1 MLVSLINLVLKML
14 KKFCGFILYVL
25 ITILVISLYAGKYG
39 FLERFDL
46 RMQDGMFK
54 LRGGISPQKDIVIV
68 SIDEKSL
75 DRIGKWPWSHDI
87 LAQLIFTISQ
97 GSPKVLVLDIFLPE
111 NIQEDTSGRTELL
124 ANEIYSAGNVILPI
138 YFNLSEV
145 GLTPTPSPSV
155 VVSSALGKAKGFHMK
170 DVTSAKQLYSP
181 DPLLVQSAFDFGH
194 INLAYDSDGLIRR
207 ELILVEYEGDL
218 YPSLALQAARRY
230 LETDKKE
237 IKLIREGGI
246 NLGGVLIPT
255 DKKKQM
261 MINYHGPNS
270 TFNRVS
276 ALDVLN
282 GDTPLGVFSG
292 KIALVGL
299 TAIESKTW
307 MKVPSYGSIN
317 EVERIANVIE
327 DVIHRR
333 FLSHLSPIWNLL
345 ILILI
350 GIFCALVLP
359 NVSLTYRIVILLVFL
374 FVMFNLNYI
383 LFSSF
388 GILTKPLYPIL
399 ELLFFLAVAPA
410 IKPKRVEIEEE
421 PKEIL
426 GIGEISSEDKMQGD
440 QEIPKREGGQ
450 VEAAVHTKTAPKEP
464 EPETPEPVSSESTD
478 KSTPAKIGT
487 EEIREEEQT
496 MPMSTPP
503 TPPFIQKDTP
513 TVSERT
519 PRRISD
525 QEGKKEE
532 IPTVSASPT
541 SPSRKEITPSLVEE
555 TPKSVSEKSTDHLTL
570 TQFGRYK
577 ILELI
582 GKGGMGTVYKG
593 LDPVLDRLVA
603 LKTIRLDFVTS
614 SQEISELKERLVR
627 EAKAAGKLSHPNI
640 VTIYDVGEQEGL
652 QYIAMEYL
660 SGYTLESFIKK
671 KKELNYRIVAK
682 IIMQVCAAL
691 NYAHQKGIVHRDIK
705 PANIMLLEDF
715 AVKVMDFGIARLQ
728 TSSMTQSNV
737 ALGTPHYICPEQ
749 LEGKPVDRRSDIF
762 SLGVVIYEFLT
773 GEKPF
778 KGENISSLMYNILH
792 HSPASPSTVDQKT
805 PMVFDRIISKAMA
818 KNPEERYQDTEEI
831 EKTLREF
838 ISSFVVTRSIRI

>member
-1 MLVSLINLVLKML
+1 
-14 KKFCGFILYVL
+14 
-25 ITILVISLYAGKYG
+25 
-39 FLERFDL
+39 
-46 RMQDGMFK
+46 MQDEMFK
-54 LRGGISPQKDIVIV
+54 LRGSISPQKDIVIV
-68 SIDEKSL
+68 GLDEKTL
-75 DRIGKWPWSHDI
+75 DRIGKWPWPQDK

-97 GSPKVLVLDIFLPE
+97 GSPKILVLDIFLPE
-111 NIQEDTSGRTELL
+111 NIGEDTSGRTEFL
-124 ANEIYSAGNVILPI
+124 ANEMYNAGNVILPI

-145 GLTPTPSPSV
+145 GMSPAPSPSAV
-155 VVSSALGKAKGFHMK
+155 LKSALAKANILDPKGF
-170 DVTSAKQLYSP
+170 VSAKQIYFP
-181 DPLLVQSAFDFGH
+181 NELLAQSAFDFGH
-194 INLAYDSDGLIRR
+194 INITYDPDDLIRR
-207 ELILVEYEGDL
+207 EPTLIEYDGYL
-218 YPSLALQAARRY
+218 YPSLALQTARRY
-230 LETDKKE
+230 LEIDKKE
-237 IKLIREGGI
+237 MGLVKEGL
-246 NLGGVLIPT
+246 NLGGSLIPT

-261 MINYHGPNS
+261 MINYHGPNL
-270 TFNRVS
+270 TFDRVS

-282 GDTPLGVFSG
+282 GEIPLRVFSD

-307 MKVPSYGSIN
+307 VKVPSYGTLN

-327 DVIHRR
+327 DIVHHN
-333 FLSHLSPIWNLL
+333 FLNHFSPAWNLL

-359 NVSLTYRIVILLVFL
+359 KVSLTYRIVILLVFL

-399 ELLFFLAVAPA
+399 ELLFFVAAAPI
-410 IKPKRVEIEEE
+410 IKPKRVEAEEGGERVFGIEEI
-421 PKEIL
+421 PP
-426 GIGEISSEDKMQGD
+426 EDKTEEG
-440 QEIPKREGGQ
+440 QELPKRQGEPIKGDVQ
-450 VEAAVHTKTAPKEP
+450 TKTVSGKPGTEK
-464 EPETPEPVSSESTD
+464 PEPVSFEPTD
-478 KSTPAKIGT
+478 KSTSMRVVT
-487 EEIREEEQT
+487 EERRKREET
-496 MPMSTPP
+496 IPISTPP
-503 TPPFIQKDTP
+503 TPPLSQ
-513 TVSERT
+513 
-519 PRRISD
+519 
-525 QEGKKEE
+525 Q
-532 IPTVSASPT
+532 
-541 SPSRKEITPSLVEE
+541 ITGSLSEE
-555 TPKSVSEKSTDHLTL
+555 TPKGISEKSTDHLTL

-603 LKTIRLDFVTS
+603 LKTIRLDFAVS
-614 SQEISELKERLVR
+614 AEEVSELKERLVR

-682 IIMQVCAAL
+682 ILMQVCAAL

-705 PANIMLLEDF
+705 PANIMLLENF

-728 TSSMTQSNV
+728 ASSLTQSNV
-737 ALGTPHYICPEQ
+737 TLGTPHYISPEQ
-749 LEGKPVDRRSDIF
+749 LEGKPADKRSDIF

-778 KGENISSLMYNILH
+778 KGESISSLMYNILNNT
-792 HSPASPSTVDQKT
+792 PPLPSALDERN
-805 PMVFDRIISKAMA
+805 PLVFDQIVSKAMA
-818 KNPEERYQDTEEI
+818 KNPEERYQKAEEI